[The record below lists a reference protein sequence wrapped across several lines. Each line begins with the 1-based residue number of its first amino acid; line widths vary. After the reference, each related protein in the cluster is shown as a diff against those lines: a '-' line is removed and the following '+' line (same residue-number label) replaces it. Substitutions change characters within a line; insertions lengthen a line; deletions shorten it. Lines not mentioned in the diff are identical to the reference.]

1 MKLASKI
8 IIIQIALTVSV
19 LTIFGIFSF
28 VSSISQLEKE
38 MEKEASAVKL
48 VREVQR
54 GGYDVVTTEEL
65 KKWID
70 GGKDMVIVDTMPY
83 EDSYK
88 KIHVPGAVQF
98 LFPIPDMNQ
107 WDINET
113 DGKSQDDFIKLLG
126 SDKDK
131 PIVVYCGFVKCTRSH
146 NGAAW
151 AVKLGYKNVYRYSGG
166 IFAWKG
172 AKYPVEKAE

>member
-1 MKLASKI
+1 MLKSMLKFMT
-8 IIIQIALTVSV
+8 IAILVAGPAAPAMAF
-19 LTIFGIFSF
+19 LDNKF
-28 VSSISQLEKE
+28 EKE
-38 MEKEASAVKL
+38 VEKEAGAVKL

-70 GGKDMVIVDTMPY
+70 SGKDMVIVDTMPY

-88 KIHVPGAVQF
+88 KIHVPGAAQF
-98 LFPIPDMNQ
+98 LFPIPEMKQ
-107 WDINET
+107 WQIKET
-113 DGKSQDDFIKLLG
+113 GGKSQEDFIKLLG
-126 SDKDK
+126 NDKNK
-131 PIVVYCGFVKCTRSH
+131 PIVIYCGFVKCTRSH

-151 AVKLGYKNVYRYSGG
+151 AVRLGYRNVYRYSGG

-172 AKYPVEKAE
+172 AKCPVEKVE

>member
-1 MKLASKI
+1 M
-8 IIIQIALTVSV
+8 
-19 LTIFGIFSF
+19 
-28 VSSISQLEKE
+28 
-38 MEKEASAVKL
+38 
-48 VREVQR
+48 
-54 GGYDVVTTEEL
+54 D
-65 KKWID
+65 
-70 GGKDMVIVDTMPY
+70 
-83 EDSYK
+83 
-88 KIHVPGAVQF
+88 
-98 LFPIPDMNQ
+98 Q

-113 DGKSQDDFIKLLG
+113 DGKSHDDFIKLLG

-151 AVKLGYKNVYRYSGG
+151 AVKLGYKKVYRYSGG

>member
-1 MKLASKI
+1 MHVFKLTLKLMI
-8 IIIQIALTVSV
+8 MGV
-19 LTIFGIFSF
+19 LMIRLAVPAMAFLDNKF
-28 VSSISQLEKE
+28 EKE
-38 MEKEASAVKL
+38 MEKETGAVKL

-70 GGKDMVIVDTMPY
+70 SGKDMVIVDTMPY

-172 AKYPVEKAE
+172 AKYPVEKTE

>member
-1 MKLASKI
+1 MHTIKKIFTFTVIGILVFGLAAPAGAFLENK
-8 IIIQIALTVSV
+8 
-19 LTIFGIFSF
+19 F
-28 VSSISQLEKE
+28 EKE
-38 MEKEASAVKL
+38 VAKEGGAVKL

-70 GGKDMVIVDTMPY
+70 SGQDMIIVDTMPF
-83 EDSYK
+83 EASYK
-88 KIHVPGAVQF
+88 KEHVPGAVQF
-98 LFPIPDMNQ
+98 LFPIPEMKQ
-107 WDINET
+107 WDSKET
-113 DGKSQDDFIKLLG
+113 DGKSQEDFIKLLG

-131 PIVVYCGFVKCTRSH
+131 LIVIYCGFVKCTRSH

-151 AVKLGYKNVYRYSGG
+151 AVKLGYKKVYRYSGG

-172 AKYPVEKAE
+172 ANYPTEEAK

>member
-1 MKLASKI
+1 MHVFKMILKLM
-8 IIIQIALTVSV
+8 TVSV
-19 LTIFGIFSF
+19 LVIVLATPAMAFLDNKF
-28 VSSISQLEKE
+28 EKE

-70 GGKDMVIVDTMPY
+70 GGKGMVIVDTMPY

-88 KIHVPGAVQF
+88 KIHLPGAAQF
-98 LFPIPDMNQ
+98 LFPIPEMNQ

-131 PIVVYCGFVKCTRSH
+131 SIVVYCGFVKCTRSH

-151 AVKLGYKNVYRYSGG
+151 AAKLGYKNVYRYSGG

>member
-1 MKLASKI
+1 MFKLMLKLMI
-8 IIIQIALTVSV
+8 VSV
-19 LTIFGIFSF
+19 LVIGLAVPAMAFLDNKFEKE
-28 VSSISQLEKE
+28 LEKE
-38 MEKEASAVKL
+38 AGAVKL
-48 VREVQR
+48 AREIQR

-70 GGKDMVIVDTMPY
+70 SGKDMVIVDTMPY

-88 KIHVPGAVQF
+88 KNHVPGAVQF

-107 WDINET
+107 WDINDT
-113 DGKSQDDFIKLLG
+113 DGKSQDDFFKLLG

-151 AVKLGYKNVYRYSGG
+151 AVKLGYKKVYRYSGG